1 MSTAEDEA
9 KKKILEAVREL
20 EDASRK
26 ALFEAVVKDLGLP
39 QQAGDSKTEPP
50 AETTH
55 KRYVFSIG
63 LLLLAACGMA
73 ALMGETELLGESG
86 DTKTL
91 LMLLGFVVAL
101 ASYLASVARETVKKM
116 ATLEKRNTDE
126 RLKLKRNIA
135 WTTTAEIQ
143 LVLLGLLTIVRVAAG
158 PEPFMPAFFFNGPVL
173 LGNFLVAYLC
183 LILIFL
189 SGLHMRVWVNEAPF
203 RHAG

>member
-1 MSTAEDEA
+1 MSTPEEEA
-9 KKKILEAVREL
+9 KQKILEAVREL
-20 EDASRK
+20 EDAKRK
-26 ALFEAVVKDLGLP
+26 VLLEDVAKDLNLP
-39 QQAGDSKTEPP
+39 QQAGVATAELP
-50 AETTH
+50 AEKIH
-55 KRYVFSIG
+55 MRYLFSIG
-63 LLLLAACGMA
+63 LLLLAALGMA
-73 ALMGETELLGESG
+73 AFIGETDLLGESG

-116 ATLEKRNTDE
+116 ATLEKRNTDD

-135 WTTTAEIQ
+135 WTTAAEIQ

-158 PEPFMPAFFFNGPVL
+158 AEPFMPVFFFSGPVL

-189 SGLHMRVWVNEAPF
+189 SGLHMRVWVSEAPF
-203 RHAG
+203 KHAG